1 MALTPNFTGN
11 LRYDMG
17 FMVNGTPLPDP
28 TKFTG
33 AVSDLDTMG
42 KRDATGYL
50 HRNRVATKHPLKL
63 EYQNIS
69 WQAICYICNLIKDAQ
84 FSFSYVDPADGQLTF
99 DAYVGD
105 REWEVVR
112 AVKDEGHVG
121 TLKFSVIQY

>member
-1 MALTPNFTGN
+1 MPDPGYAGN
-11 LRYDMG
+11 LRFEMG
-17 FMVNGTPLPDP
+17 FMVNGQLLPDP
-28 TKFTG
+28 SKFTG

-63 EYQNIS
+63 EYQNIP
-69 WQAICYICNLIKDAQ
+69 WREICYICGLLKDDK
-84 FSFSYVDPADGQLTF
+84 FSFTYVDPADGPQTF

-105 REWEVVR
+105 REWEVVQ
-112 AVKDEGHVG
+112 AGTDQANIG

>member
-1 MALTPNFTGN
+1 
-11 LRYDMG
+11 MG
-17 FMVNGTPLPDP
+17 FMVNGTPIPDP

-33 AVSDLDTMG
+33 AVSDLDLMG

-50 HRNRVATKHPLKL
+50 HRERVATKHPLKM
-63 EYQNIS
+63 EYTNIS
-69 WQAICYICNLIKDAQ
+69 WQMICYICGLLKDDK
-84 FSFSYVDPADGQLTF
+84 FTFTYRDPAEGQMTF

-112 AVKDEGHVG
+112 AVNGEAHIG

>member
-1 MALTPNFTGN
+1 MLSENFVAN
-11 LRYDMG
+11 LRFDMG
-17 FMVNGTPLPDP
+17 FMVNGTPIPDP

-33 AVSDLDTMG
+33 AVSDLDLMG

-50 HRNRVATKHPLKL
+50 HRERVATKHPLKM
-63 EYQNIS
+63 EYTNIS
-69 WQAICYICNLIKDAQ
+69 WQMICYICGLLKDDK
-84 FSFSYVDPADGQLTF
+84 FTFTYRDPAEGQMTF

-112 AVKDEGHVG
+112 AVNGEAHIG

>member
-1 MALTPNFTGN
+1 MVEQSFLGN
-11 LRYDMG
+11 IRYDMG

-28 TKFTG
+28 SKFTG

-69 WQAICYICNLIKDAQ
+69 WALICYICNLIKDDK
-84 FSFSYVDPADGQLTF
+84 FEFTYVDPANGQTTF
-99 DAYVGD
+99 DAYTGD
-105 REWEVVR
+105 REWDVVS
-112 AVKDEGHVG
+112 AVKDSAPIGN
-121 TLKFSVIQY
+121 LKFSVIQY